1 MKQITIIS
9 GKGGTGKTTLVASFA
24 ALAKNTVIADCD
36 VDAPDLHLLLHPE
49 IVKREE
55 FKGLKVAA
63 IDKSKCIE
71 CGICEAACRFHAISD
86 NASGVDARDGDF
98 FTGVNASG
106 VDARDGDFFTG
117 VNASGVDA
125 RDGDF
130 FTGVNASGVDARD
143 GDFFTGVNAS
153 GVDARDGDFF
163 TGVNASGVDAR
174 DGDFFTGV
182 TKSGYAVNPARCEGC
197 GVCVFVC
204 DQDAIILTERVSGY
218 AFISKTKYG
227 TMAHAQLNI
236 AEEASGKLVTVVR
249 NNSQRVAEEEGSDLI
264 LIDGSPGIGCP
275 VIASLTGVDL
285 ALVVTEPTMSGLH
298 DLARILDVT
307 QHFGIASVVCI
318 NKYDINEANS
328 RRITGFCQERGVMIV
343 RNIPYDPVVTE
354 AMVAAMPVVEFSD
367 GAVSDAIR
375 EIWASIQ

>member
-9 GKGGTGKTTLVASFA
+9 GKGGTGKTTLIASFA
-24 ALAKNTVIADCD
+24 ALAENTVIADCD

-55 FKGLKVAA
+55 FKGLNVAA
-63 IDKSKCIE
+63 MDKSKCTE
-71 CGICEAACRFHAISD
+71 CGICEAACRFKAISD
-86 NASGVDARDGDF
+86 
-98 FTGVNASG
+98 
-106 VDARDGDFFTG
+106 
-117 VNASGVDA
+117 
-125 RDGDF
+125 
-130 FTGVNASGVDARD
+130 
-143 GDFFTGVNAS
+143 
-153 GVDARDGDFF
+153 
-163 TGVNASGVDAR
+163 
-174 DGDFFTGV
+174 
-182 TKSGYAVNPARCEGC
+182 TKSGYAVNPTRCEGC

-249 NNSQRVAEEEGSDLI
+249 SNAQRVAEEEGSELI

-298 DLARILDVT
+298 DLERILDVT
-307 QHFGIASVVCI
+307 RHFGIRSVVCI

-328 RRITGFCQERGVMIV
+328 RRITEFCQERGVMIV

-375 EIWASIQ
+375 EIWASIK

>member
-24 ALAKNTVIADCD
+24 ALAENIVIADCD

-55 FKGLKVAA
+55 FKGLNVAA
-63 IDKSKCIE
+63 MDKSKCIE
-71 CGICEAACRFHAISD
+71 CGICEAACRFKAISD
-86 NASGVDARDGDF
+86 
-98 FTGVNASG
+98 TGA
-106 VDARDGDFFTG
+106 
-117 VNASGVDA
+117 
-125 RDGDF
+125 
-130 FTGVNASGVDARD
+130 
-143 GDFFTGVNAS
+143 
-153 GVDARDGDFF
+153 
-163 TGVNASGVDAR
+163 
-174 DGDFFTGV
+174 
-182 TKSGYAVNPARCEGC
+182 GYEVNPTRCEGC

-249 NNSQRVAEEEGSDLI
+249 NNAQRVAEEEGSELI

-285 ALVVTEPTMSGLH
+285 ALAITEPTMSGLH
-298 DLARILDVT
+298 DLERILDVT
-307 QHFGIASVVCI
+307 RHFGIASVVCI

-328 RRITGFCQERGVMIV
+328 RRITEFCQERGVTIV

-367 GAVSDAIR
+367 GAVSDAIK
-375 EIWASIQ
+375 EIWASIK

>member
-24 ALAKNTVIADCD
+24 ALAGNIVIADCD

-49 IVKREE
+49 IVKKEE
-55 FKGLKVAA
+55 FKGLNVAA

-71 CGICEAACRFHAISD
+71 CGVCEEACRFKAISD
-86 NASGVDARDGDF
+86 
-98 FTGVNASG
+98 TG
-106 VDARDGDFFTG
+106 
-117 VNASGVDA
+117 
-125 RDGDF
+125 
-130 FTGVNASGVDARD
+130 
-143 GDFFTGVNAS
+143 
-153 GVDARDGDFF
+153 
-163 TGVNASGVDAR
+163 
-174 DGDFFTGV
+174 
-182 TKSGYAVNPARCEGC
+182 SGYEVNPTRCEGC

-204 DQDAIILTERVSGY
+204 DQDAAILTERVSGY

-249 NNSQRVAEEEGSDLI
+249 NNAQRIAEEEGSDLI

-285 ALVVTEPTMSGLH
+285 ALVITEPTMSGLH
-298 DLARILDVT
+298 DLERILDVT
-307 QHFGIASVVCI
+307 RHFGITSVVCI

-328 RRITGFCQERGVMIV
+328 RRITGFCQERGVTIV

-354 AMVAAMPVVEFSD
+354 AMVASMPVVEFSD
-367 GAVSDAIR
+367 GAVSDAIK
-375 EIWASIQ
+375 EIWASIR

>member
-86 NASGVDARDGDF
+86 
-98 FTGVNASG
+98 
-106 VDARDGDFFTG
+106 
-117 VNASGVDA
+117 
-125 RDGDF
+125 
-130 FTGVNASGVDARD
+130 
-143 GDFFTGVNAS
+143 NAS